1 MIGQS
6 RKRNGRKKERNEKS
20 FPSNAKGLTSGGNVA
35 WFWMHIYSN
44 MLRFYRIYY
53 DNNLFKQLIRT
64 NRGDEI
70 IVPSLH
76 VTVHWNNNIYFLF

>member
-35 WFWMHIYSN
+35 
-44 MLRFYRIYY
+44 
-53 DNNLFKQLIRT
+53 
-64 NRGDEI
+64 
-70 IVPSLH
+70 
-76 VTVHWNNNIYFLF
+76 

>member
-1 MIGQS
+1 
-6 RKRNGRKKERNEKS
+6 
-20 FPSNAKGLTSGGNVA
+20 
-35 WFWMHIYSN
+35 MHIYSN

-76 VTVHWNNNIYFLF
+76 VTVYWNNNIFFLF